1 MIALYPGAYKPPH
14 RGHFNVV
21 KSLLDGSYNGT
32 VYNKD
37 NYQEKGHSLLK
48 GEPNKKPDI
57 SKVLVFVGAGER
69 NGITK
74 EESMS
79 IWNLYA
85 KYLGNVEILDGEK
98 NPMFAAKEYAQANP
112 DEDFVA
118 VAGLRGEEDFV
129 DLKRVTTFKN
139 APNVA
144 GLALAAAPGS
154 GVRATDFRN
163 RILSGNLDKV
173 LEFFPEDLSKEEIS
187 AILVDLKD
195 KIVSEVLADSIEG
208 FITEYFQT
216 DIPVEVQ
223 IEEVVVEEKINRKK
237 LNYLHNYISR
247 LTPQGTNVTLSGES
261 IVVKYSQPL
270 AENLENQ
277 ETIRPE
283 YTQYIGSILEY
294 MIEQNMNILPLP
306 EVKVRY
312 DEENAANF
320 FGRTA
325 YYDPN
330 SKEIV
335 LYGSG
340 RHPKDICRSFT
351 HEMIHHIQNLEG
363 RLVNIGTQNTNEDD
377 ALLELEKEAY
387 LKGNI
392 TFRNWEDSIKN
403 ADTVNEI
410 GDLSQDP
417 YKWTAFNKAKDSSDP
432 YSFYDFSTDNGTK
445 YQVVFNRE
453 VFGKTVNYDMSFVA
467 KGKDGKGFSTD
478 ALTGDNEP
486 FKIMSTIVDITR
498 EQIKRAGDVEFIT
511 FEPTKGKTG
520 EEGAKGNTRSK
531 LYKIIIKKNFPKAN
545 VSGTDTVVVDMTA
558 YLNKDLEEEVVGDKI
573 ECDNCDWSWNIK
585 DGGDDLY
592 ICHKCG
598 HDNEPHSTPI
608 NEGKYDKIT
617 NVLSKVAFTLFK
629 RLHDKGE
636 KKGKFNL
643 RVGNPEHDE
652 VDIPS
657 KQFEFDLQGYFT
669 LTDDTYSVDG
679 GANAGYDNEGDEIQ
693 PLMNLNFSI
702 PKEIDWQ
709 EVSMDIK
716 DVVRHELEHLTQDGE
731 NLKPGKFIEDDEII
745 RGLIDM
751 KLMDKDEYYKLPKE
765 VDAMIQGMY
774 FKAKKSKTP
783 FKDVVE
789 DYFNKAGVK
798 LENRKKIRILWNKR
812 LPKLG
817 IKQRL

>member
-21 KSLLDGSYNGT
+21 KSLLDNSYNGSI
-32 VYNKD
+32 YDKD
-37 NYQEKGHSLLK
+37 NYKETGTELLK
-48 GEPNKKPDI
+48 GRSTNKPKVD
-57 SKVLVFVGAGER
+57 KVLVFVGAGER

-79 IWNLYA
+79 IWNIYA
-85 KYLGNVEILDGEK
+85 KYLGNVEVLDGGS
-98 NPMFAAKEYAQANP
+98 NPMFAAKDYAQANP
-112 DEDFVA
+112 ELEFVS
-118 VAGLRGEEDFV
+118 VTGIRGDKDFV
-129 DLKRVTTFKN
+129 DLRRVTTFKN
-139 APNVA
+139 APNVN
-144 GLALAAAPGS
+144 GLALAAEPGS
-154 GVRATDFRN
+154 GIRATDFRN
-163 RILSGNLDKV
+163 TILSGNLDKV
-173 LEFFPEDLSKEEIS
+173 LDFFPEVLPKEEILS
-187 AILVDLKD
+187 ILTDLKD
-195 KIVSEVLADSIEG
+195 KIVSEVLANSIEG
-208 FITEYFQT
+208 FIDNYF
-216 DIPVEVQ
+216 I
-223 IEEVVVEEKINRKK
+223 
-237 LNYLHNYISR
+237 
-247 LTPQGTNVTLSGES
+247 
-261 IVVKYSQPL
+261 
-270 AENLENQ
+270 
-277 ETIRPE
+277 
-283 YTQYIGSILEY
+283 
-294 MIEQNMNILPLP
+294 
-306 EVKVRY
+306 
-312 DEENAANF
+312 
-320 FGRTA
+320 
-325 YYDPN
+325 
-330 SKEIV
+330 KE
-335 LYGSG
+335 
-340 RHPKDICRSFT
+340 
-351 HEMIHHIQNLEG
+351 
-363 RLVNIGTQNTNEDD
+363 
-377 ALLELEKEAY
+377 
-387 LKGNI
+387 
-392 TFRNWEDSIKN
+392 
-403 ADTVNEI
+403 DTVNEI
-410 GDLSQDP
+410 GDLSQEP
-417 YKWTAFNKAKDSSDP
+417 YKWSAFAKPKDSSDP
-432 YSFYDFSTDNGTK
+432 YTYYDFNTDNGTK
-445 YQVVFNRE
+445 YQVIFNRE
-453 VFGKTVNYDMSFVA
+453 EFGKTVNYDMSFVA
-467 KGKDGKGFSTD
+467 KGKDGKGFSAD

-486 FKIMSTIVDITR
+486 LKVMSTIVDITR
-498 EQIKRAGDVEFIT
+498 EQIKKAGDVEFIT
-511 FEPTKGKTG
+511 FEPTKGKEG

-531 LYKIIIKKNFPKAN
+531 LYKIIIKKNFPKAI

-751 KLMDKDEYYKLPKE
+751 KIMDKDEYYKLPKE

>member
-21 KSLLDGSYNGT
+21 KSLLDGSYNGA

-37 NYQEKGHSLLK
+37 NYKETGAELLK
-48 GEPNKKPDI
+48 GKRENKPKI
-57 SKVLVFVGAGER
+57 NKVIIFVGGGER

-79 IWNLYA
+79 IWNIYA
-85 KYLGNVEILDGEK
+85 KYLGNVEIVDGQK
-98 NPMFAAKEYAQANP
+98 NPMFAAKDHAQANP
-112 DEDFVA
+112 KEEFVA
-118 VAGLRGEEDFV
+118 VTGIRGEKDFV

-139 APNVA
+139 APNVQ
-144 GLALAAAPGS
+144 GLALTAAPGS

-163 RILSGNLDKV
+163 SILSGNLDKITD
-173 LEFFPEDLSKEEIS
+173 FFPEELSREEILN
-187 AILVDLKD
+187 ILTDLKD
-195 KIVSEVLADSIEG
+195 KIVAEILASNIEG
-208 FITEYFQT
+208 FVEGYFKETES
-216 DIPVEVQ
+216 
-223 IEEVVVEEKINRKK
+223 IEEVIQEQQSDPQLKD
-237 LNYLHNYISR
+237 YITS
-247 LTPQGTNVTLSGES
+247 LT
-261 IVVKYSQPL
+261 
-270 AENLENQ
+270 
-277 ETIRPE
+277 
-283 YTQYIGSILEY
+283 EY
-294 MIEQNMNILPLP
+294 MLELGMNITPLP
-306 EVKVRY
+306 EVKLRK
-312 DEENAANF
+312 DEANASNF

-330 SKEIV
+330 AREVV
-335 LYGSG
+335 LYITG
-340 RHPKDICRSFT
+340 RHDKDIVRSYA
-351 HEMIHHIQNLEG
+351 HEMIHHMQNLQ
-363 RLVNIGTQNTNEDD
+363 GTLHDIQTQDTNEDD
-377 ALLELEKEAY
+377 KLLELEKEAY
-387 LKGNI
+387 TLGNI

-410 GDLSQDP
+410 GDLSQEP
-417 YKWTAFNKAKDSSDP
+417 YKWTAFDKGKDSS
-432 YSFYDFSTDNGTK
+432 
-445 YQVVFNRE
+445 
-453 VFGKTVNYDMSFVA
+453 
-467 KGKDGKGFSTD
+467 
-478 ALTGDNEP
+478 
-486 FKIMSTIVDITR
+486 
-498 EQIKRAGDVEFIT
+498 
-511 FEPTKGKTG
+511 
-520 EEGAKGNTRSK
+520 
-531 LYKIIIKKNFPKAN
+531 
-545 VSGTDTVVVDMTA
+545 
-558 YLNKDLEEEVVGDKI
+558 
-573 ECDNCDWSWNIK
+573 
-585 DGGDDLY
+585 
-592 ICHKCG
+592 HKCW
-598 HDNEPHSTPI
+598 HDNTPHHTPI
-608 NEGKYDKIT
+608 NEGRYDKIT
-617 NVLSKVAFTLFK
+617 NVISKVAFILFK

-751 KLMDKDEYYKLPKE
+751 KIMDKDEYYKLPKE

-774 FKAKKSKTP
+774 FKAKKSKIP
-783 FKDVVE
+783 FKNVVE